1 MAEVALRAKTGI
13 AISIRIYAFLR
24 LCLFAPCYAPRLK

>member
-1 MAEVALRAKTGI
+1 MAAVVLRSQTVI

-24 LCLFAPCYAPRLK
+24 LCSPAPCYAPRLK